1 MASRSKQYYD
11 SHPEARAKKKKYD
24 TKYHATKAR
33 RGYRSA
39 LNKKRRE
46 LGIYGK
52 GGKDVSHT
60 ADGGY
65 VLEEPSKNRA
75 RQGANRKS
83 TKKAGLGAKLRNR
96 KPGKKYEKVGETDG
110 TVSYRKKTIFGDK
123 TKTYKKR
130 KDGTTGR
137 LTEKEKF
144 RKKDRHGSKGSKR
157 SSSYVATTKTKKYG
171 QTGGTIKSKKR
182 VERKTYKDPYD
193 KKLRK
198 EQGKSSAKNT
208 LGTKG
213 EERSY
218 RIKKYEDSQNIG
230 PIAEDARKK
239 RQQYIKK
246 GKKKDTLTV
255 VGDDGGSSYVE
266 KTTIYK
272 DKVRGGKK
280 KKTSKHFYAKYG
292 SKVKA
297 KSGLAKWFAED
308 WVDIGSKK
316 KGGGHKKCGRSGKDK
331 DGRPYPKCVPA
342 AKAAKMTASQKKSAV
357 SRKRAAGNPGGK
369 PTNVKTFAQDGLKV
383 ETSTN
388 KRGTKKTVYSKRK
401 YKKKPIY
408 ETYIDARG
416 NERRIRSGYE
426 AIEEKPKKALIVK
439 EKTNRRGIKKTI
451 VRGAGQL
458 GRTVYK
464 QRVNSVTGKT
474 EYKKSE
480 AGIDFSGGFFTP
492 SGGAIDTGAIRKP
505 QETTLTKV
513 YDAVTRPAQIAM
525 DLGATAFTMWAGEGV
540 SPSSTKAS
548 PINLVGTVLKAVKGR
563 STGYGEE
570 KIISKEVDKLKNR
583 AERIERETLGRIELA
598 NINAKNKADA
608 KLAENDAEKK
618 LISDKNTMQT
628 GNIKNVS
635 YEDQLAV
642 VTKYPSEFPGGRQG
656 VIMNNKT
663 TEEMNDD
670 ELKDTLA
677 LRTIN
682 HMNGDENALTEDE
695 KKAYT
700 TKENKRKGYLTP
712 DGKVAHIK
720 LLPKEQRDRWQAK
733 IQAEIEK
740 RKTSDLQTMS
750 QEEYLKKDYLK
761 DTDYKK
767 VDRDTEDF
775 KNWQASYGI
784 PESKWT
790 VGQIVYGNKVVVDIR
805 REKVTEEIKTGVTGR
820 GTRTQGRYTYVFM
833 DLQDVV
839 EQTQDE
845 AFADAKKNGLPFFY
859 FNGKKIKVEDD
870 PDYVDEGQ
878 GQRKQQT
885 VTKMSDD
892 LKSVLKYGGKLN
904 KKLNYGK
911 KEKIS

>member
-75 RQGANRKS
+75 RQGANSKS
-83 TKKAGLGAKLRNR
+83 TKKAGLGAKFRNR
-96 KPGKKYEKVGETDG
+96 K
-110 TVSYRKKTIFGDK
+110 
-123 TKTYKKR
+123 
-130 KDGTTGR
+130 
-137 LTEKEKF
+137 
-144 RKKDRHGSKGSKR
+144 
-157 SSSYVATTKTKKYG
+157 
-171 QTGGTIKSKKR
+171 
-182 VERKTYKDPYD
+182 
-193 KKLRK
+193 
-198 EQGKSSAKNT
+198 
-208 LGTKG
+208 
-213 EERSY
+213 
-218 RIKKYEDSQNIG
+218 
-230 PIAEDARKK
+230 
-239 RQQYIKK
+239 
-246 GKKKDTLTV
+246 
-255 VGDDGGSSYVE
+255 
-266 KTTIYK
+266 
-272 DKVRGGKK
+272 RG
-280 KKTSKHFYAKYG
+280 
-292 SKVKA
+292 KVKA

-316 KGGGHKKCGRSGKDK
+316 EGGGHKKCGRSGKDK

-357 SRKRAAGNPGGK
+357 TRKRAAGNPGGK
-369 PTNVKTFAQDGLKV
+369 PTNVKTFAQDGLKIDS
-383 ETSTN
+383 STN
-388 KRGTKKTVYSKRK
+388 KKGTKKTVYSKRK
-401 YKKKPIY
+401 YTKKPTY
-408 ETYIDARG
+408 TTYIDTKG
-416 NERRIRSGYE
+416 NERRVRSGYE
-426 AIEEKPKKALIVK
+426 VIEEKPKKSLIVK
-439 EKTNRRGIKKTI
+439 EKTNRRGVKKVI

-464 QRVNSVTGKT
+464 QKVNSVTGKT

-480 AGIDFSGGFFTP
+480 AGIDFSGGFFQP
-492 SGGAIDTGAIRKP
+492 SGGFDIGAVRKP

-525 DLGATAFTMWAGEGV
+525 DMGSTAFTMWAGEAT

-548 PINLVGTVLKAVKGR
+548 PINLVGTVLKAIKGS
-563 STGYGEE
+563 STGYSEE
-570 KIISKEVDKLKNR
+570 KITSKEVDRLKAR
-583 AERIERETLGRIELA
+583 AEREEIETLSRIELS
-598 NINAKNKADA
+598 NINSKNKADI
-608 KLAENDAEKK
+608 KLAENEAEKK
-618 LISDKNTMQT
+618 LIADKNTMQT

-642 VTKYPSEFPGGRQG
+642 VTKYPSDFPGGRQG
-656 VIMNNKT
+656 VIMKNKT

-695 KKAYT
+695 KTAYT
-700 TKENKRKGYLTP
+700 TKENKKKGYLTP
-712 DGKVAHIK
+712 DGKVAHIN
-720 LLPKEQRDRWQAK
+720 LLPKAQRDRWQAK

-750 QEEYLKKDYLK
+750 QEEYLNQDYLK

-767 VDRDTEDF
+767 VDRDTKDF
-775 KNWQASYGI
+775 KNWKASYGI

-833 DLQDVV
+833 DLEDVV

-845 AFADAKKNGLPFFY
+845 AFAEAKKNGLPFFY
-859 FNGKKIKVEDD
+859 FNGKKIKVEVD

-911 KEKIS
+911 